1 MSAALLEIDGLTK
14 SFGGIRAVRE
24 CTFSVPE
31 GHVIGL
37 IGPNGAGK
45 STVVDLVSGFTQP
58 DAGSVRLAGE
68 QLVGKRPDVIARL
81 GLIRT
86 FQTPREW
93 RHLTVMDNVLL
104 ARCRYARESLWRSL
118 TEARRIR
125 RAEDAD
131 RVEVRAILQRFQLAD
146 LKDELAVRLSGGQKR
161 LLEFAR
167 IAAAEPRLIILDEPM
182 GGVNPVLGARIG
194 EAVGHFAADG
204 RTVIV
209 VEHNLPFI
217 ERTCD
222 QVVVMDLGEVI
233 AQGPFCG
240 LREIRGWSRPISG
253 STEPWL
259 SPCRRPCCGRKGS
272 PPAMADPRL
281 SRTLADGPGGEDHRD
296 RGTERGRQVDADE
309 GHERS
314 VEADPWRGLGAGPQD
329 DQPRAGKT
337 R

>member
-1 MSAALLEIDGLTK
+1 MSGALLEIESLAK
-14 SFGGIRAVRE
+14 SFGGVRAVRN
-24 CTFSVPE
+24 CTFSVAE
-31 GHVIGL
+31 GQVTGL

-45 STVVDLVSGFTQP
+45 STVVDLVSGFGQP
-58 DAGSVRLAGE
+58 DSGSIRFAGDE
-68 QLVGKRPDVIARL
+68 LVGKRPDVISRL

-93 RHLTVMDNVLL
+93 RNLTVMDNVML
-104 ARCRYARESLWRSL
+104 ARRQFARESLWRSV
-118 TEARRIR
+118 TQARRIR

-194 EAVGHFAADG
+194 EAVGQFAADG

-217 ERTCD
+217 EKTCD

-233 AQGPFCG
+233 AHGPFSG
-240 LREIRGWSRPISG
+240 LREN
-253 STEPWL
+253 
-259 SPCRRPCCGRKGS
+259 
-272 PPAMADPRL
+272 PRV
-281 SRTLADGPGGEDHRD
+281 
-296 RGTERGRQVDADE
+296 VDAY
-309 GHERS
+309 
-314 VEADPWRGLGAGPQD
+314 LGM
-329 DQPRAGKT
+329 DQSHD
-337 R
+337 

>member
-31 GHVIGL
+31 GQVIGL

-45 STVVDLVSGFTQP
+45 STVVDLVSGFTPP

-93 RHLTVMDNVLL
+93 HRLTVMDNVLL
-104 ARCRYARESLWRSL
+104 ARCRFARESLWRSL

-125 RAEDAD
+125 RNEEAD
-131 RVEVRAILQRFQLAD
+131 RVAVRAILERFQLAE
-146 LKDELAVRLSGGQKR
+146 LKNELAVTLSGGQKR

-167 IAAAEPRLIILDEPM
+167 IAAAEPRLIVLDEPM

-194 EAVGHFAADG
+194 EAVGHFAVEG

-233 AQGPFCG
+233 AQGPFSG
-240 LREIRGWSRPISG
+240 LRGN
-253 STEPWL
+253 
-259 SPCRRPCCGRKGS
+259 
-272 PPAMADPRL
+272 PRV
-281 SRTLADGPGGEDHRD
+281 
-296 RGTERGRQVDADE
+296 VDAYLGMDQS
-309 GHERS
+309 HE
-314 VEADPWRGLGAGPQD
+314 
-329 DQPRAGKT
+329 
-337 R
+337 